1 MLLFN
6 DPITQ
11 YQARRLVHVSVRIIQ
26 KVHLG
31 LLTILPPE
39 LLPLNCSPLNCSP
52 LNCSPLNCVR
62 MYNISDMN
70 VSEFKSY

>member
-6 DPITQ
+6 DLITQ

-52 LNCSPLNCVR
+52 LNCVR

-70 VSEFKSY
+70 VSELKSY